1 MGFRRHFADRTVG
14 VGAAAAVGSGLAYA
28 FTVVIGRTLA
38 EDGLP
43 GETALGIRFMLGA
56 ALLLGFRALRGGS
69 LLPVPGER
77 LAAFL
82 LGAIGYALESTCF
95 YLALGRGSA
104 AAVGLLFYSYPAIVT
119 LLEILTGG
127 TRPSVRILAA
137 MALSAGGVALVVVAG
152 GDITIT
158 PTGVLLAL
166 AASLSFSLYFL
177 ASHRFVVR
185 TDAAVNAGW
194 VSLGAGVSMLLRGVL
209 LGRLESPAGHWPA
222 MLAYGLANAFAF
234 GLMFVGLRRLGPTR
248 TSVLLT
254 VEVAGTVVLAAVFLD
269 ETLRAA
275 QLLGGV
281 AIAAGAVLVA
291 LSTREPAPA
300 EPP

>member
-1 MGFRRHFADRTVG
+1 M
-14 VGAAAAVGSGLAYA
+14 
-28 FTVVIGRTLA
+28 A
-38 EDGLP
+38 EDGIS

-56 ALLLGFRALRGGS
+56 FLLLGWQAVRRGA
-69 LLPVPGER
+69 LLPEPGER

-82 LGAIGYALESTCF
+82 LGAIGYAIESTCF

-119 LLEILTGG
+119 LLELATGG
-127 TRPSVRILAA
+127 ARPTARLLGA
-137 MALSAGGVALVVVAG
+137 MALSVAGTVLVIVAG
-152 GDITIT
+152 GDITISG
-158 PTGVLLAL
+158 TGVLLAL
-166 AASLSFSLYFL
+166 ASSLSFSLYFL

-185 TDAAVNAGW
+185 TGPFVNAGW
-194 VSLGAGVSMLLRGVL
+194 VSLGAGVSMLVRGAV
-209 LGRLESPAGHWPA
+209 LGRLESLDGHWPA
-222 MLAYGLANAFAF
+222 MVAYGLANAFAF

-254 VEVAGTVVLAAVFLD
+254 VEVAGTVLLAALFLD
-269 ETLRAA
+269 ERLRAA
-275 QLLGGV
+275 QLVGGV

-291 LSTREPAPA
+291 LSARDPVPA